1 MLLTELLHLL
11 RIVGHRGI
19 GHLLFQLPITG
30 LYLFKFIYQFHILHH
45 LL

>member
-30 LYLFKFIYQFHILHH
+30 LYLFKFIYQFHPLHH
-45 LL
+45 PM